1 VPLDQFAP
9 IPLYSIDVELHVK
22 SECCKT
28 FARLTSV
35 D

>member
-9 IPLYSIDVELHVK
+9 IILYSVDVEQHVR
-22 SECCKT
+22 SERCAT
-28 FARLTSV
+28 LAMFTSV

>member
-1 VPLDQFAP
+1 VPLDQFVP
-9 IPLYSIDVELHVK
+9 IPHYSVDVELHVR
-22 SECCKT
+22 SERCTT

>member
-9 IPLYSIDVELHVK
+9 IHLYFVYVELYVR
-22 SECCKT
+22 SERCAT
-28 FARLTSV
+28 FAGLTSV